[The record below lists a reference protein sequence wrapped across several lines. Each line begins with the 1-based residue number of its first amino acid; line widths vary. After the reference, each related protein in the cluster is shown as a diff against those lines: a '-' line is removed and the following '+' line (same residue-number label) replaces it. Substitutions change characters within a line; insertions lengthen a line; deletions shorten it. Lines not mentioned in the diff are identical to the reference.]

1 MRCIHF
7 EAIVQ
12 MLMGRMF
19 QRPVIRFVGS
29 KKIQRSGE
37 GTCLDCCFPAI
48 SSVPKIILK
57 KLKDMVVVFVPF
69 VSSTAAGLFYV
80 IVMKLLIWGRCIMS
94 ELRAAFKACTACRV
108 NAQISTLCTIFHF
121 AQEKKVQLLTYPRLD
136 ACPEHLRSRK
146 SNIKQNHSFY
156 PPPAHCTEDN
166 H

>member
-1 MRCIHF
+1 
-7 EAIVQ
+7 
-12 MLMGRMF
+12 MGRMF

-37 GTCLDCCFPAI
+37 GTCLDCCFPAV

-69 VSSTAAGLFYV
+69 VSSTAAGWPFTLDLNEFFYV

-94 ELRAAFKACTACRV
+94 ELRAALKACTACRD

-121 AQEKKVQLLTYPRLD
+121 AQEKKSPTADLPKVRRLPRTFEKQKI
-136 ACPEHLRSRK
+136 EHK
-146 SNIKQNHSFY
+146 
-156 PPPAHCTEDN
+156 TESLILPSTSTLYWG
-166 H
+166 

>member
-1 MRCIHF
+1 MLFSSHF
-7 EAIVQ
+7 I
-12 MLMGRMF
+12 
-19 QRPVIRFVGS
+19 GS
-29 KKIQRSGE
+29 KNN
-37 GTCLDCCFPAI
+37 
-48 SSVPKIILK
+48 PKKAKGYGGGLCSFCKQHGRRMTIYLG
-57 KLKDMVVVFVPF
+57 LEL
-69 VSSTAAGLFYV
+69 LFYV

-94 ELRAAFKACTACRV
+94 ELRAALKACTACRV